1 MRLIAFTGDLGSVSI
16 AWRVSSASTVNITN
30 DVSGVSG
37 GRLTFTNKETKK
49 DFIIAVN
56 SDNIPESDERLII
69 EIYDVQG
76 GAVINPSTARAV
88 LTIRANDGVGGRI
101 GFSPGSRSK
110 IVAEGEIADLN
121 VYRTLPAAGNVTL
134 NWTITGVNA
143 TRDFRETAGKLLL
156 RQVC

>member
-1 MRLIAFTGDLGSVSI
+1 MSV
-16 AWRVSSASTVNITN
+16 AWRVSSASTVNISN

-37 GRLTFTNKETKK
+37 GRLTFLNADTKK
-49 DFIIAVN
+49 DFNIAVN
-56 SDNIPESDERLII
+56 NDSIPELDEQLII

-76 GAVINPSTARAV
+76 GAVIDPSTARAV
-88 LTIRANDGVGGRI
+88 LTIMANDGVGGRI

-110 IVAEGEIADLN
+110 IVAEGHIVYLN

-134 NWTITGVNA
+134 NWTVTGVNA
-143 TRDFRETAGKLLL
+143 TMDFEHASGKLLL